1 MISAGDFRKG
11 STFEMDGEVWQVI
24 EFQHVKP
31 GKGAAFVRTKLKSV
45 MSGARKDV
53 TFSPN
58 EKYQEARI
66 ETKKMQYLY
75 NDGSLYY
82 FMDNETYE
90 QIPMGFEI
98 VEDAIIYIRENE
110 EATVKFYQG
119 NPIEIIAPDFVE
131 LKVVETEPGVK
142 GDTATGATKPAK
154 VETGAVVTVPLFV
167 NEGDVIKID
176 TRVNEYL
183 SRV

>member
-11 STFEMDGEVWQVI
+11 STFVMDGEVWLGI
-24 EFQHVKP
+24 EFKHVKP
-31 GKGAAFVRTKLKSV
+31 CNGAGFVRTKLKSV

-53 TFSPN
+53 KFSPN

-131 LKVVETEPGVK
+131 LK
-142 GDTATGATKPAK
+142 
-154 VETGAVVTVPLFV
+154 
-167 NEGDVIKID
+167 
-176 TRVNEYL
+176 
-183 SRV
+183 

>member
-1 MISAGDFRKG
+1 MATTADIRNGMCIDLEGQYF
-11 STFEMDGEVWQVI
+11 FII
-24 EFQHVKP
+24 EFLHVKP

-66 ETKKMQYLY
+66 ETKRMQYLY

-131 LKVVETEPGVK
+131 LTVVETEPGVK